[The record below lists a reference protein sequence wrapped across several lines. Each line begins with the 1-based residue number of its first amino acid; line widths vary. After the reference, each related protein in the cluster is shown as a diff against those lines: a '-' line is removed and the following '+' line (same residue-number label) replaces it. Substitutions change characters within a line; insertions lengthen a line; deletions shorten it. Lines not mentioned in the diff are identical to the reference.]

1 MNLTKQESFIYNQV
15 LNGCTKE
22 LMSTK
27 SAQDAANG
35 AVDDYKK
42 HKLGGKKPLDLI
54 LDSIKQAKKLNKK
67 EIKMN
72 KEKKNG
78 GV

>member
-1 MNLTKQESFIYNQV
+1 MFLTKQESFMYNQV
-15 LNGCTKE
+15 FNGCIKE
-22 LMSTK
+22 FMSTK
-27 SAQDAANG
+27 SAQDAANN
-35 AVDDYKK
+35 AVDNYKK
-42 HKLGGKKPLDLI
+42 HKLGGKKPLDLV

-78 GV
+78 SV